1 MLDQGCSSPG
11 FCFWSIC
18 IVFVPLANSE
28 VSRFWFQGIV
38 GEYEFLSVKDSGTHR
53 DRMRRFSTV
62 CKEIALW
69 LSKNWFVLLPQ
80 SWAVLNPSPSQELIL
95 LTFHQ
100 QQAGLEKGGDLAG
113 GLGLLTRNVALC
125 PFFGP
130 PTPVLLCS
138 PESYRL
144 LLWKTRR
151 RIRIP
156 MPTCDQWSPVP
167 RKYVLEPLQAT
178 KCIFTL
184 VGLASVRSRT
194 LS

>member
-18 IVFVPLANSE
+18 ISFAPLANSE
-28 VSRFWFQGIV
+28 VSRLWFQGIV
-38 GEYEFLSVKDSGTHR
+38 GEYEFLSLKDSGTHR

-80 SWAVLNPSPSQELIL
+80 SWAVLNPRPSQELIL
-95 LTFHQ
+95 LILPPA
-100 QQAGLEKGGDLAG
+100 AGWVGKGWWPSWRVRSTNQECCSLS
-113 GLGLLTRNVALC
+113 
-125 PFFGP
+125 FFYP
-130 PTPVLLCS
+130 RPLLLCS

-144 LLWKTRR
+144 LLCKTRCR
-151 RIRIP
+151 VRIH
-156 MPTCDQWSPVP
+156 MPISGQWSPIS

-178 KCIFTL
+178 KCFY
-184 VGLASVRSRT
+184 VGWPSQC
-194 LS
+194 

>member
-28 VSRFWFQGIV
+28 VSRLWFQGV
-38 GEYEFLSVKDSGTHR
+38 MGEYEFLSPKDSGTHR

-80 SWAVLNPSPSQELIL
+80 SWAVLNPRPSQELIL
-95 LTFHQ
+95 LILPPA
-100 QQAGLEKGGDLAG
+100 AGCVGKGWWPNWRVRSTNQECCSLSFF
-113 GLGLLTRNVALC
+113 LPP
-125 PFFGP
+125 PF
-130 PTPVLLCS
+130 LLCS

-144 LLWKTRR
+144 LLWKTRC
-151 RIRIP
+151 RIRIH
-156 MPTCDQWSPVP
+156 MPIYGQWSPVP
-167 RKYVLEPLQAT
+167 RKYVPEPLQAT
-178 KCIFTL
+178 KCFFTL
-184 VGLASVRSRT
+184 VGLASVRSRA